1 MWPFARLRALALAA
15 GLWLPTLHCW
25 FEAPP
30 RAELAERL
38 SRAALGQRPESIA
51 ALRQA
56 NAEWDFM
63 GRTYF
68 VLALA
73 NIALRDPTRAQTSI
87 RTIDQILTE
96 TLELE
101 ERHGMRYFLMPYAQ
115 AAPFVMQPER
125 SQFLDGEIA
134 LMLGARRLVQEEPR
148 WAALHRERVERMIE
162 RMERSPTLS
171 AESYPDEAW
180 TFCNTVALAAIAMQD
195 ALEGSDHG
203 AFFQRWVGLAKERLV
218 DRRSGLLI
226 SSFTL
231 EGKRKDGPEGSSI
244 FMAAHCLELI
254 DPAWA
259 SSQYQRAKVEL
270 IGVTLGFGWAREWPS
285 GGAGPEDIDSGPTVP
300 LLSANAGAS
309 GMAVLGAA
317 AFGDDETLAALLRSL
332 ELAAYPLDR
341 AGARRYQASNAV
353 GDAVLLYALVQGPLW
368 RTTQERRARGRV

>member
-1 MWPFARLRALALAA
+1 M
-15 GLWLPTLHCW
+15 WLPALHCVV
-25 FEAPP
+25 EAPP
-30 RAELAERL
+30 RAELSRRL
-38 SRAALGQRPESIA
+38 SNEALRARPASIA
-51 ALRQA
+51 ALRQT

-63 GRTYF
+63 GRTYV

-73 NIALRDPTRAQTSI
+73 NTALRDPARAETALAS
-87 RTIDQILTE
+87 IDQILTA

-101 ERHGMRYFLMPYAQ
+101 VRHGMRYFLLPYAS

-134 LMLGARRLVQEEPR
+134 LMLGARRLVREEPR
-148 WAALHRERVERMIE
+148 WAAMHRERVERMIE
-162 RMERSPTLS
+162 RMEQSPTLS

-180 TFCNTVALAAIAMQD
+180 SFCNAVALAAIAMQD
-195 ALEGSDHG
+195 AMDGSDHR
-203 AFFQRWVGLAKERLV
+203 AFFQRWVELAKQRLV
-218 DRRSGLLI
+218 DPESGLLI

-231 EGKRKDGPEGSSI
+231 AGQRRDGPEGSSI

-259 SSQYQRAKVEL
+259 REQYQRAKAAL
-270 IGVTLGFGWAREWPS
+270 IGETLGFGWAREWPRR
-285 GGAGPEDIDSGPTVP
+285 GAGSEDIDSGPTIP
-300 LLSANAGAS
+300 LLGANAGAS

-317 AFGDDETLAALLRSL
+317 AFGDEETLSTLLRSL

-341 AGARRYQASNAV
+341 EDTRRYLASNAV

-368 RTTQERRARGRV
+368 RVIQERRAGGQG